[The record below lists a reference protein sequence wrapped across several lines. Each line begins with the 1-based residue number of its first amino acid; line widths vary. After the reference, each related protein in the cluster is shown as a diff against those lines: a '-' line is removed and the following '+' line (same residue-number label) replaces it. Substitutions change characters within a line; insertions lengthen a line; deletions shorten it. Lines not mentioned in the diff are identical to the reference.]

1 MTPHPFKSSA
11 DLVTRRRLL
20 LGTTAA
26 CLLPP
31 MALLSGCGGGAEVL
45 FIPFISFTFDGTGPG
60 NQPIRFFF
68 GTANPTG
75 CAASGTFA
83 ANSNVT
89 YNGASALLTGTFNG
103 RRMDISFAATLPGL
117 ASVYTGEF
125 TDDATVKMT
134 PVGAGTAF
142 NVVRQG
148 PRPSTCPASG

>member
-1 MTPHPFKSSA
+1 MSTHIFKSSNA
-11 DLVTRRRLL
+11 VVTRRRLL

-26 CLLPP
+26 CILPP
-31 MALLSGCGGGAEVL
+31 MALLAGCGGGTEVL
-45 FIPFISFTFDGTGPG
+45 FIPFISFTFDGTGPA
-60 NQPIRFFF
+60 NQPISFFF

-83 ANSNVT
+83 ANSNVS

-103 RRMDISFAATLPGL
+103 RRMDISFAAAPAGL
-117 ASVYTGEF
+117 ASAYTGEF

-148 PRPSTCPASG
+148 PRPSSCPASG